1 MPPTLAKLALAAA
14 ALTATCAASAVAA
27 TDRPARTKFEPLVM
41 NFQAKP
47 AHCSLTAYFSS
58 IGAGTDWVTRGK
70 IEREL
75 ERNPAVTRVRPY
87 LRGREGETL
96 LCVHVAP
103 RAAIRPLFRRLA
115 ALVPPRAAGRAVT
128 LTAEGG
134 LRFSN

>member
-1 MPPTLAKLALAAA
+1 MPLTLAQLALAAILA
-14 ALTATCAASAVAA
+14 AA
-27 TDRPARTKFEPLVM
+27 PPGPRTKFQPLVM
-41 NFQAKP
+41 NFQARP

-75 ERNPAVTRVRPY
+75 ERDPAVITVRQY

-96 LCVHVAP
+96 LCATVRT
-103 RAAIRPLFRRLA
+103 RAATTRLFRRLA
-115 ALVPPRAAGRAVT
+115 ALVPRKSEGRAVT

-134 LRFSN
+134 LRFGN